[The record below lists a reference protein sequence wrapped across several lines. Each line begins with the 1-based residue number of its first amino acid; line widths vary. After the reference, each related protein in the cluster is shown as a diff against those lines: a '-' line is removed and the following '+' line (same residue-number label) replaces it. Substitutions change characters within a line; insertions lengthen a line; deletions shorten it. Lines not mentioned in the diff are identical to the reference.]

1 MRTRESTVVREPHS
15 IDAAKDRRYDQN
27 AIEMFCDRKRF
38 INLCQLK
45 IHQTFIFREHFLFF
59 RWNARKRA
67 ISLRPAALDEYIESS
82 ANGFLVVVDDVISTF
97 TTSLETITTTII
109 VTPALGTTTKEI
121 SLYSRRKT
129 HKLPSK
135 VFLLLSHPSVCLS
148 HSISLP
154 RRPAVL
160 ERRVY
165 SVRVLPFSLV

>member
-1 MRTRESTVVREPHS
+1 MNGSCKCEPGIDRSAEPHS

-59 RWNARKRA
+59 RWNARKLA

-82 ANGFLVVVDDVISTF
+82 ANGFLVVVDVVISTF

-109 VTPALGTTTKEI
+109 VTPPRYYYERN
-121 SLYSRRKT
+121 SLYS
-129 HKLPSK
+129 
-135 VFLLLSHPSVCLS
+135 
-148 HSISLP
+148 
-154 RRPAVL
+154 A
-160 ERRVY
+160 
-165 SVRVLPFSLV
+165 